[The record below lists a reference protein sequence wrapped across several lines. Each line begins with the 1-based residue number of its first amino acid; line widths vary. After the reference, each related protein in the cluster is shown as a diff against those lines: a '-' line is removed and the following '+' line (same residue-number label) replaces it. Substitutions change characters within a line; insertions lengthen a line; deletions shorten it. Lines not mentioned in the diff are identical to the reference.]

1 MNWICCFM
9 KIRWSAIIFSG
20 CLLLQAGI
28 AKLDAAVAKQPFI
41 HYGQAQTASSGED
54 LSLKDLNT
62 TLREHLQSGDLNN
75 CTRDAAKVLE
85 QLKKN
90 GSFDGDAH
98 STACYLLGIYYL
110 LSNNFSESIR
120 YFEIS
125 ASLKAQRKEFDAQY
139 AKTIY
144 NLGAVYNRIG
154 DYVSQE
160 QYSEKSLAL
169 EKTLYG
175 ESSPQLITTYASL
188 AIANIGLQDYE
199 QALINSNRALVLA
212 LNSPD
217 SVKNSDLALI
227 YNNLGVLYM
236 WKADYSKARV
246 YLEKS
251 ESIHT
256 GNKVEIGE
264 NYFSFLNSLAIVY
277 SSLGLTDKSN
287 EYYKRGIEL
296 AARNNSS
303 SAYNFI
309 NTYAIYLFKS
319 GRKEEGEALLYDA
332 LCRAKTVYGD
342 SSQLYYSVMH
352 FYAEYLSEL
361 GIDKPKTLRYFKQ
374 CVEYIGLN
382 ERNLSL
388 RDPVYLGYSRS
399 LAENGDLNGAL
410 DVMQS
415 LLYPAGNSETYHE
428 KDAVLYPNPSMES
441 LKADKMS
448 LKKLRQK
455 YEILWKKY
463 SKSGDLKILETAS
476 ATSKLIVELLEKV
489 RINISEEDSRLILGD
504 NYRDSYLNAI
514 RDFNVLYRLTGN
526 PVYLESDFEF
536 SEKSKVAGLL
546 TATRELNASQ
556 FNIPDDLSDLEKKL
570 KRDLTFRTARI
581 EEEMAK
587 EHPDTFLINTWKES
601 ILKSSVMRDSLISVF
616 EKRYPGYYSF
626 KYNSDVLRMDE
637 IPEVTGRNVNY
648 ISYVASDTA
657 LYIFIVNRKY
667 HQLLS
672 FTADSSL
679 FSDIKQFRNLLG
691 MPSPSDNAREAFE
704 KFQETGYRLYRKII
718 EPIRPYLISNKL
730 LISPDN
736 ILSYIPFETIPISL
750 SQDNKI
756 LYGRLHYMMN
766 DFDISYTYSVT
777 FLAESMKRESRFSNK
792 LIAFAPSYSEPVDI
806 GTVLKNRQK
815 VNGMLPDLPFARQE
829 AEYVSAITGGKLYE
843 NSDAI
848 ETVFKNES
856 GKYDIIHMAM
866 HTVID
871 DRSPMYSTLIFSP
884 EKDTI
889 NDRYLK
895 TYEIYSIPL
904 RAKMVVLSSCN
915 SGAGMLFSGE
925 GVLSLARGFMYSG
938 SKSVVMAMWE
948 IEDKSGT
955 DIVKGFYDNL
965 KKGYSKSSSLRRARL
980 KYLKQADQL
989 RSHPYFWS
997 SLVIYGNNSPLY
1009 FSRYLLAVAG
1019 MILAALASLVLF
1031 YFRKRIYS

>member
-1 MNWICCFM
+1 M
-9 KIRWSAIIFSG
+9 KIRQYAIILAG
-20 CLLLQAGI
+20 CLLFQAGI
-28 AKLDAAVAKQPFI
+28 GKFDTVKAEPPNMPPYHTQNE
-41 HYGQAQTASSGED
+41 SSGEK

-62 TLREHLQSGDLNN
+62 RLKEHLQSGDMKS
-75 CTRDAAKVLE
+75 CTRDAAIVIE
-85 QLKKN
+85 QLKN
-90 GSFDGDAH
+90 DRSFDGDAH
-98 STACYLLGIYYL
+98 STACYLLGIYHL
-110 LSNNFSESIR
+110 LSNNYSESIR
-120 YFEIS
+120 NFEIS
-125 ASLKAQRKEFDAQY
+125 ASLKEQRKEFDAQY

-144 NLGAVYNRIG
+144 NIGTVYNRIG
-154 DYVSQE
+154 DFLSQE
-160 QYSEKSLAL
+160 HYSEQSLAL

-175 ESSPQLITTYASL
+175 ESSPLLITTYASL
-188 AIANIGLQDYE
+188 AIANIGLQEYE
-199 QALINSNRALVLA
+199 QALINSNKALA
-212 LNSPD
+212 LAVNNPD
-217 SVKNSDLALI
+217 SAKTSDLASI

-251 ESIHT
+251 ESIHVGSKSGT
-256 GNKVEIGE
+256 DE
-264 NYFSFLNSLAIVY
+264 NYFNFLNSLAIVY
-277 SSLGLTDKSN
+277 SNLGLTDKSN
-287 EYYKRGIEL
+287 EYYKRGIDL

-309 NTYAIYLFKS
+309 NSYAIYLFKS
-319 GRKEEGEALLYDA
+319 GRKEEGESLLYNA
-332 LCRAKTVYGD
+332 LCRAKTEYGE

-361 GIDKPKTLRYFKQ
+361 GIDKAKTLRYFKQ
-374 CVEYIGLN
+374 CVDYIGIN
-382 ERNLSL
+382 DRNLSL
-388 RDPVYLGYSRS
+388 RDPVYLGYSRA

-410 DVMQS
+410 DVMQA
-415 LLYPAGNSETYHE
+415 LLLPSGRSETSHE
-428 KDAVLYPNPSMES
+428 KNAVLYPNPSMES

-463 SKSGDLKILETAS
+463 RKTGDMEILQTAS

-526 PVYLESDFEF
+526 PVYLENDFEF

-546 TATRELNASQ
+546 TATRELNAAQ
-556 FNIPDDLSDLEKKL
+556 FNIPADLSDLEKRL
-570 KRDLTFRTARI
+570 KRDLTFRAARI
-581 EEEMAK
+581 DEEMAK

-601 ILKSSVMRDSLISVF
+601 ILKSSAMRDSLITVF
-616 EKRYPGYYSF
+616 EKRYPGYYAF

-637 IPEVTGRNVNY
+637 IPGVIGRNVNY
-648 ISYVASDTA
+648 ISYIASDTA
-657 LYIFIVNRKY
+657 LYIFIVNRKNR
-667 HQLLS
+667 QLLS
-672 FTADSSL
+672 FPADSSL

-704 KFQETGYRLYRKII
+704 KFQKTGYRLYRKII
-718 EPIRPYLISNKL
+718 EPIRPYLISNIL

-736 ILSYIPFETIPISL
+736 ILSYIPFETIPTSL
-750 SQDNKI
+750 SPDNKI
-756 LYGRLHYMMN
+756 LYSRLHYMMN

-829 AEYVSAITGGKLYE
+829 AEYVSSITGGKLYE
-843 NSDAI
+843 NDAAI

-856 GKYDIIHMAM
+856 GKYDIIHLAM
-866 HTVID
+866 HTVLD
-871 DRSPMYSTLIFSP
+871 DQSPMYSTLIFSP

-915 SGAGMLFSGE
+915 SGAGMLYSGE
-925 GVLSLARGFMYSG
+925 GILSLARGFMYSG

-1009 FSRYLLAVAG
+1009 YSRYLLVIAG
-1019 MILAALASLVLF
+1019 LILAALAALVFF
-1031 YFRKRIYS
+1031 YFRKRRYS